1 MLPLGDNQHRQRI
14 THHVQRGTRHIEDT
28 VDAGNKG
35 KPFQRDPDA
44 TQGGQQ
50 HHEGDARHAGDPFRG
65 HHQGQHQGNLL
76 PDREVNTVQ
85 LGDKARRD
93 ALIQR

>member
-44 TQGGQQ
+44 TRVASSTTKETPGTP
-50 HHEGDARHAGDPFRG
+50 AIPF
-65 HHQGQHQGNLL
+65 
-76 PDREVNTVQ
+76 EVTIRVST
-85 LGDKARRD
+85 G
-93 ALIQR
+93 